1 MRGTIH
7 VVDRASPPLLPI
19 FRSRQQA
26 DLLALLLG
34 DPVLELSLSDL
45 AARLDVP
52 YPSVHREIDRA
63 ERAGLLVSRKIG
75 NTRLVR
81 ANTASP
87 YYEGLASV
95 LVRAFGV
102 PAVLRAALA
111 DVHGVTEAYV
121 FGSWAARYLGE
132 EGERPVEDIDLLVLG
147 EPDRDELYARISS
160 ATQRLGRQVQV
171 TIREA
176 DWLVAGE
183 GSFHDTVLSRSMV
196 PIELGADSAG

>member
-1 MRGTIH
+1 MRSTIH

-19 FRSRQQA
+19 LRSRQQA
-26 DLLALLLG
+26 ELLALLLG
-34 DPVLELSLSDL
+34 DPGLELSLSDL
-45 AARLDVP
+45 ASRLGVP
-52 YPSVHREIDRA
+52 YASVHREVDRVD
-63 ERAGLLVSRKIG
+63 RAGLLVSRKIG

-87 YYEGLASV
+87 YYEGLSSV

-102 PAVLRAALA
+102 PAVLAEALRE
-111 DVHGVTEAYV
+111 VNGVAGAFI

-132 EGERPVEDIDLLVLG
+132 DGERPVEDIDLLVLG
-147 EPDRDELYARISS
+147 EPDRDELYAHIDR
-160 ATQRLGRQVQV
+160 AAQRLGRQVQV

-176 DWLVAGE
+176 DWLDAVE
-183 GSFHDTVLSRSMV
+183 GSFHDTVLSRPMV